1 MTQRHLL
8 ALLLACA
15 AGPAAADATWHRL
28 ADGPLAQGW
37 SNTGALAVA
46 DDWTGVPS
54 FEGYLSGDVL
64 PTTANDPRNVLDFAG
79 AVRRLTPNVASLAG
93 FTAAGV
99 IEAELADPVVA
110 LQATNGNDVP
120 FLLLHLDTTNCSAIQ
135 LGYRLRDLD
144 ADTATQPYVVQW
156 RLGTTGNFTELANS
170 YVANANTGADLP
182 FTLPLPAA
190 VEGQVQ
196 VQLRWL
202 TVNVA
207 GADAIIGIDDIAVSG
222 TCTGG
227 VDNPPTVTATSP
239 VAGATGV
246 APAANLGVS
255 FSEAVTTAAGWI
267 ALACSSSG
275 SVALVESG
283 SGNTRT
289 LDPVPTLA
297 FGETCTASID
307 ASRVT
312 DLDGTADP
320 MAANVSFGFTV
331 QVDLAPTLSSSTP
344 AHGASNVPLASNLSL
359 VFSEPVTTSG
369 AWYALSC
376 ATSGAVAASASGGP
390 VTFTLDP
397 AANLPALESCTLTL
411 APALIVDQDG
421 TADPLGGSATIT
433 FTTGASA
440 TDYYASVDTSSEA
453 ALRSTLHAL
462 IDDHTAY
469 RYTDNTP
476 GATDVWDIL
485 EAADEDPA
493 DPTKVLDVYRNRKYT
508 KVVDRSG
515 ATGPTTYNREHTWP
529 NSLGFNDLS
538 GLDAQNRPYS
548 PYTDAHMLYASASD
562 YNGSRGNSPFGDCP
576 SGCAEF
582 PTDLN
587 NGVGGGSGSYPG
599 NSNWGSG
606 GGALNGTFEVWAR
619 RKGDVARA
627 ILYMDVRYEGGT
639 AANGQ
644 PEPDLIIT
652 DNRSLIM
659 TTPSGQVA
667 AVGYM
672 GLRATLLAW
681 HFADPPDAREQ
692 LRNEIVFS
700 YQGNRNPFIDHPEY
714 AACLWQGSCS
724 STPVDAV
731 FANGFEP

>member
-1 MTQRHLL
+1 MMLRRLFLL
-8 ALLLACA
+8 ALALASGEA
-15 AGPAAADATWHRL
+15 LADANWHRL

-37 SNTGALAVA
+37 SNTGALTTA
-46 DDWTGVPS
+46 DDWTGVPA

-64 PTTANDPRNVLDFAG
+64 PTTANDPRSVLDFAS
-79 AVRRLTPNVASLAG
+79 AVRRLTPDIANLAG
-93 FTAAGV
+93 YNSAGV
-99 IEAELADPVVA
+99 IEAELADPVIA
-110 LQATNGNDVP
+110 LQATNAADVP
-120 FLLLHLDTTNCSAIQ
+120 FLLLHLDTTNCSAVQ

-144 ADTATQPYVVQW
+144 TDTATQPYVVQW
-156 RLGTTGNFTELANS
+156 RLGTTGNFTELAGS
-170 YVANANTGADLP
+170 YVANANTGTDLP
-182 FTLPLPAA
+182 FALTLPVAA
-190 VEGQVQ
+190 EGQSQ

-207 GADAIIGIDDIAVSG
+207 GNDAIIGIDDIAVSG

-239 VAGATGV
+239 VAGATQV
-246 APAANLGVS
+246 APTANLGVN
-255 FSEAVTTAAGWI
+255 FSEAVTTAAGWF

-275 SVALVESG
+275 SVALVETG

-320 MAANVSFGFTV
+320 MAANVTFGFTV
-331 QVDLAPTLSSSTP
+331 QADVAPTLSSSTP
-344 AHGASNVPLASNLSL
+344 ASGASNVPLAANLSL

-376 ATSGAVAASASGGP
+376 ATSGPVTATASGGP
-390 VTFTLDP
+390 TTFTLDP
-397 AANLPALESCTLTL
+397 VANLPTLEVCTLTL
-411 APALIVDQDG
+411 TAALIVDQDG
-421 TADPLGGSATIT
+421 NADPLAGSSTIS
-433 FTTGASA
+433 FTTGASS
-440 TDYYASVDTSSEA
+440 TDYYASVDASSA
-453 ALRSTLHAL
+453 NALRATLHAL

-469 RYTDNTP
+469 RYTDNTA

-515 ATGPTTYNREHTWP
+515 ATGPNNYNREHTWP

-538 GLDAQNRPYS
+538 GVDAQNRPYS

-562 YNGSRGNSPFGDCP
+562 YNASRGNSPYGDCAT
-576 SGCAEF
+576 GCTEF
-582 PTDLN
+582 TTDLN
-587 NGVGGGSGSYPG
+587 NGTGGGSGVYPG
-599 NSNWGSG
+599 NSNWGTG
-606 GGALNGTFEVWAR
+606 GGGLGGTFEVWAR

-652 DNRSLIM
+652 DNRSLIT

-667 AVGYM
+667 ATGYM
-672 GLRATLLAW
+672 GLRTTLLAW

-692 LRNEIVFS
+692 LRNEVVFS

-714 AACLWQGSCS
+714 AACLWQDTC
-724 STPVDAV
+724 TVVPPDAV